1 MEAASVKWPKLG
13 FGMNQMISV
22 LSHDLYVSSFP
33 VDSSGQFFFI
43 CKTVTDTLKIKVLV
57 CRREGLKIYFIPP

>member
-33 VDSSGQFFFI
+33 VDSSGQFFF
-43 CKTVTDTLKIKVLV
+43 
-57 CRREGLKIYFIPP
+57 YM

>member
-1 MEAASVKWPKLG
+1 MEAASVKWSKLG
-13 FGMNQMISV
+13 FGMSQMISD

-33 VDSSGQFFFI
+33 VDSSGQFFGD
-43 CKTVTDTLKIKVLV
+43 TVRDTLKIKVLV